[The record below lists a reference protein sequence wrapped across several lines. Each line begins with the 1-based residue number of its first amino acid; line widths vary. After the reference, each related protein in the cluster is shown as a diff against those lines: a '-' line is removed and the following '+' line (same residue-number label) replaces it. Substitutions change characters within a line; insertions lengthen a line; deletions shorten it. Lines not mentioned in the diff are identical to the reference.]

1 MDTPTTYLGLPLGPS
16 VKSVVAWDV
25 IEEMFLQRLT
35 TLEHQAA
42 YIDQKSLSQVC
53 QLLMYLFVIPKK
65 FHDWELEVVGD
76 FLTRI
81 QKHPMKQNGEDSL
94 VWKDSK
100 EGNFSVKSFY
110 TFLKLEGERD
120 FSMKV
125 IWNSWIPT
133 KMKFFAWE
141 AVWDRIFTLNH

>member
-65 FHDWELEVVGD
+65 VSWKLEKIQKD
-76 FLTRI
+76 FL
-81 QKHPMKQNGEDSL
+81 
-94 VWKDSK
+94 
-100 EGNFSVKSFY
+100 
-110 TFLKLEGERD
+110 
-120 FSMKV
+120 
-125 IWNSWIPT
+125 
-133 KMKFFAWE
+133 
-141 AVWDRIFTLNH
+141 